1 MRKRSWVAVLVA
13 ATLCL
18 GFATPRIAAAQD
30 PPGTITSKVLI
41 SGAPI
46 HGANGLAV
54 DQQGRLLVASV
65 WGREIVA
72 LDPATGKIL
81 ERIGPVVDGVEVG
94 GPDDVAVAPDGSIC
108 WTDLGAGFVKCLRPD
123 GSVDSQFVAVGVNP
137 IAFNAEGRLF
147 VALAFF
153 GDKLYELDPDLVDP
167 PKLLMSGSGVAPW
180 PDSSTVSTSD
190 RTGCSTRR
198 ARSEARS
205 AGSTSTRRRRRFTR
219 SPARLSRHPLSSA
232 RRGTCTPASR

>member
-108 WTDLGAGFVKCLRPD
+108 STDLGAGFVKCLRPD

-180 PDSSTVSTSD
+180 PEQLNGFDFGPDGLLYAPRPFGGRD
-190 RTGCSTRR
+190 RLD
-198 ARSEARS
+198 
-205 AGSTSTRRRRRFTR
+205 RRRRAVAVV
-219 SPARLSRHPLSSA
+219 SPDRQRAFPVIR
-232 RRGTCTPASR
+232 